1 MATRDVSDA
10 GLTEL
15 ERWFI
20 DRGIP
25 HFIAEYHSST
35 RVWTRALRFL
45 VPTYLLASLP
55 LGADTW
61 RDAGIEFAATI
72 VCILVAWVL
81 VNLFRRQ
88 PPFSVPTRI
97 GRVEL
102 GVYVVGPSLGHQILG
117 QWTTAIAAAAGQL
130 VLLGGAYVVTSYA
143 LIPLLTWTLKRSV
156 DSLRVAG
163 KATARALPLLL
174 LVVTFFFMTAEVW
187 QVFARLRGLPY
198 GLTLLLFLVSG
209 AAFAANRAR
218 RDIDADVCLDD
229 PAELRELVAGTPAAA
244 LAARVP
250 SIVPDCD
257 TTLTRRQRINLL
269 MVIVVNQVLLAIV
282 IATVIGLFFLVFGFL
297 GIGGEVIEA
306 WVLHPAHPLWTVT
319 VSGRQLMLSEEL
331 IRVTGF
337 LATFSGFY
345 FGVQSTTDPQLREG
359 LDEFAEDN
367 VRQLFAMR
375 QVYLADLASESR
387 NGPTT

>member
-102 GVYVVGPSLGHQILG
+102 GVYVVGPSLGHLILG
-117 QWTTAIAAAAGQL
+117 QWTTAIAAAA
-130 VLLGGAYVVTSYA
+130 
-143 LIPLLTWTLKRSV
+143 
-156 DSLRVAG
+156 
-163 KATARALPLLL
+163 
-174 LVVTFFFMTAEVW
+174 
-187 QVFARLRGLPY
+187 
-198 GLTLLLFLVSG
+198 
-209 AAFAANRAR
+209 
-218 RDIDADVCLDD
+218 
-229 PAELRELVAGTPAAA
+229 
-244 LAARVP
+244 
-250 SIVPDCD
+250 
-257 TTLTRRQRINLL
+257 
-269 MVIVVNQVLLAIV
+269 
-282 IATVIGLFFLVFGFL
+282 
-297 GIGGEVIEA
+297 
-306 WVLHPAHPLWTVT
+306 
-319 VSGRQLMLSEEL
+319 
-331 IRVTGF
+331 
-337 LATFSGFY
+337 
-345 FGVQSTTDPQLREG
+345 
-359 LDEFAEDN
+359 
-367 VRQLFAMR
+367 
-375 QVYLADLASESR
+375 
-387 NGPTT
+387 